1 MKRNGLILAL
11 FSGLLLLGAGCSSDD
26 SGDDGGSGTDSA
38 TGTGGSGDTG
48 TPTGGSSGDGTGTG
62 SSGTGTGSSG
72 TGTGSSGTATGTG
85 SSGTGTG
92 SSGTGT
98 GTGSSGTGTATGTGS
113 SSGTGTDTGGGFD
126 CGNKELECNN
136 GVDDDG
142 DGHIDLLDPECTGP
156 CDNDEATFQTGIPG
170 DNVDCK
176 QDCFFDG
183 NSGQGEKCE
192 WNLRCDPNNPGE
204 HIGCPYDP
212 NLPCDKYDDPESPE
226 CLEACVPMV
235 PNGCDCYGCCR
246 VQTPY
251 GWIDIQLNSHPDC
264 ALDNLDVCEECTLQ
278 IEECG
283 NPCIPEECELCFGET
298 ELPEECDEPGCP
310 EGMIPC
316 ETTDDCPEF
325 HYCVTGCCV
334 YIDPEG

>member
-1 MKRNGLILAL
+1 MTKNGLILAL
-11 FSGLLLLGAGCSSDD
+11 FSGLLWASGCSSDD
-26 SGDDGGSGTDSA
+26 DGDGDGSGSDSSTD
-38 TGTGGSGDTG
+38 TGGSD
-48 TPTGGSSGDGTGTG
+48 GSGAGSDDGSDDGSGTG
-62 SSGTGTGSSG
+62 SSGTGSSGSGSSDTGSSG
-72 TGTGSSGTATGTG
+72 TGSDDGSDDGSDTGSSGSDTE
-85 SSGTGTG
+85 
-92 SSGTGT
+92 
-98 GTGSSGTGTATGTGS
+98 TGTGS
-113 SSGTGTDTGGGFD
+113 SSGGTDTGSGGAFD

-136 GVDDDG
+136 GEDDDG
-142 DGHIDLLDPECTGP
+142 DGLIDLQDPECTGP

-212 NLPCDKYDDPESPE
+212 NFPCDKYDDPEAPE
-226 CLEACVPMV
+226 CLEACVPMI

-251 GWIDIQLNSHPDC
+251 GPIDIQLNSHPDC

-283 NPCIPEECELCFGET
+283 NPCVPEECELCFGEA

-325 HYCVTGCCV
+325 YYCVTGCCV
-334 YIDPEG
+334 YVDPEG